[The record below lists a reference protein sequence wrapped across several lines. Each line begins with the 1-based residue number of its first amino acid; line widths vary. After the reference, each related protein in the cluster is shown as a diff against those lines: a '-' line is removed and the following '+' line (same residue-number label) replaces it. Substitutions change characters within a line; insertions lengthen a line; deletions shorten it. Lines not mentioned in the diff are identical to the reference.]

1 MPLPDGCEYAIYFDS
16 VHIIAVNE
24 RDEARLFENG
34 NSGKGRLLYKRGDPV
49 AKVSVTDPFQLLNL
63 AVHFVISYELLSQI
77 ADKDALAYFE
87 RIGAKE
93 FLERVAAATTDED
106 RRNRFNGLGPKFSNF
121 EPKETKPVERRGR
134 PPKSATTTDE
144 PVKPTEEP
152 VTST

>member
-1 MPLPDGCEYAIYFDS
+1 MPLPNGCEYAIYFDS

-77 ADKDALAYFE
+77 ADKDALKYFE
-87 RIGAKE
+87 RIGTKE
-93 FLERVAAATTDED
+93 FLERVAEATTEED

-121 EPKETKPVERRGR
+121 EKETKPPERRGR
-134 PPKSATTTDE
+134 PPKAATTTDE
-144 PVKPTEEP
+144 AAKTPEEA
-152 VTST
+152 VATK